1 MFAVDRVV
9 AWCQAATA
17 RVGRRVASPACM
29 GQSDAAANL
38 ATSNVKP
45 RRRATTRASRPVS
58 RRRRRRLATGL
69 SVGRTDTQ
77 ADVGLGGETRKDVG
91 TAPETVHAG
100 ATLHHRTTKS
110 IETTT
115 TTTTAVS

>member
-58 RRRRRRLATGL
+58 RRRRLATGL

-77 ADVGLGGETRKDVG
+77 ADVGLRGETRKDVG

>member
-9 AWCQAATA
+9 AWCQAAA
-17 RVGRRVASPACM
+17 VDVSPACM

-58 RRRRRRLATGL
+58 RRRRRLATGL

-77 ADVGLGGETRKDVG
+77 ADVGLRGETRKDVG